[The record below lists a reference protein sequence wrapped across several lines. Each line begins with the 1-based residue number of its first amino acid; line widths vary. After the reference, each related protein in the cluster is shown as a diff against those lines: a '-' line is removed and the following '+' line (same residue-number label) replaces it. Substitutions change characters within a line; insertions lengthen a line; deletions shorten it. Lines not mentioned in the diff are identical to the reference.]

1 MKSRVSK
8 APARRRIQSIEV
20 GFRLI
25 KVLERAGGMLPLS
38 TIAEQADMPASK
50 AHLYMV
56 SFTELGLVVQD
67 PATMRYG
74 LGPYALQLGA
84 AALRQIDVVEAA
96 RAPMSRLQEA
106 TGLLI
111 FLSIWGNRG
120 PVIVSKVDGTVE
132 VLLSVRVGYVLPLYR
147 AATGRVF
154 LAYLPRSVVK
164 PVLAREADVDE
175 ALKIRAEESLAGI
188 RRERLAISDSQ
199 LNAGFASMSAPIFDY
214 AGNIGAAVTAL
225 GMRNEINLD
234 LHGPV
239 ARLVRATATDISR
252 ALGYQPDEEFLPVDQ
267 AAPTKTGARP
277 SSERRVAR
285 KAKAY

>member
-1 MKSRVSK
+1 MKPRVR

-25 KVLERAGGMLPLS
+25 RVLERAGGMLPLS
-38 TIAEQADMPASK
+38 VIAEKAEMPASK

-67 PATMRYG
+67 PTTMRYG

-84 AALRQIDVVEAA
+84 AALRQIDVVNVA
-96 RAPMSRLQEA
+96 RGPMSLLQEQ
-106 TGLLI
+106 TGVLI
-111 FLSIWGNRG
+111 FLSTWGNRG

-164 PVLAREADVDE
+164 PVLDREADVDD
-175 ALKIRAEESLAGI
+175 AIKRRAEESLVVI

-214 AGNIGAAVTAL
+214 AGDIAAAVTAL
-225 GMRNEINLD
+225 GLRNEINLD

-239 ARLVRATATDISR
+239 AKLVRETAEEISG
-252 ALGYQPDEEFLPVDQ
+252 ALGCLPDAEVRAPAVLPQ
-267 AAPTKTGARP
+267 GRP
-277 SSERRVAR
+277 RLSAERRTAR
-285 KAKAY
+285 KAVS